1 MEKRIEGSKILVQVQ
16 SIDNMIKSGRFS
28 VRAGTLAKR
37 AGLKPIITL
46 DEEGK
51 GALLRVA
58 FSMAGIGFFF
68 EAMGDYQLNWIAA
81 AIFYLIFILGIVF
94 FVIHPALEKGSW
106 TYALFA
112 GLLFGFITYATYDL
126 TNLATIKN
134 WSLKITIIDLIW
146 GTSLGGLVSIITF
159 FFLKR

>member
-1 MEKRIEGSKILVQVQ
+1 MEAVKAYIIAFITFFLIDIVWLVVVARKLYRQELGFLM
-16 SIDNMIKSGRFS
+16 SD
-28 VRAGTLAKR
+28 
-37 AGLKPIITL
+37 KP
-46 DEEGK
+46 
-51 GALLRVA
+51 
-58 FSMAGIGFFF
+58 
-68 EAMGDYQLNWIAA
+68 NWIAA

-126 TNLATIKN
+126 TNLATIKD
-134 WSLKITIIDLIW
+134 WPLKITIIDLIW
-146 GTSLGGLVSIITF
+146 GTSLGGLVSTITF